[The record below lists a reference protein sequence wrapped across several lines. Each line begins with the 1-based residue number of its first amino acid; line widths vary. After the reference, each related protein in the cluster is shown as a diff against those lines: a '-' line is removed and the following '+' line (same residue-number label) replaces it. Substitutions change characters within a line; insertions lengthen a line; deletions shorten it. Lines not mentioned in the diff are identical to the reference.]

1 MQNYLKSALP
11 CHGCTAPVARGIF
24 ATVLNK
30 DVVFAD
36 GASWA
41 VAVATIWDGAQ
52 YREERYAALHLAR
65 TAPAAQHWR
74 LDPAITLPLVR
85 ELVRAGSWWDYVDD
99 LSSHHLCDLFVA
111 HPVVVGAELT
121 RWSQG
126 DVLWLRRAAIC
137 AQLSCKGAQLDW
149 PFLQR
154 MILPAMSS
162 ETFWLRKAIGWSLRQ
177 AARERPDDVKLFVR
191 THYDQLSALSRKEA
205 LKHLGGDKGGRGG
218 RAGQPKLSST
228 KGKAAAA
235 AAAAAAEMEDDGDVD
250 VDPTDAADPEAAVA
264 RSDAAEAS
272 AAAAA
277 AGVAVPAPAR
287 GRKRTQSA
295 AK

>member
-1 MQNYLKSALP
+1 
-11 CHGCTAPVARGIF
+11 
-24 ATVLNK
+24 
-30 DVVFAD
+30 VFAD

-41 VAVATIWDGAQ
+41 AAVATIWDGAQ

-65 TAPAAQHWR
+65 TAPAAQPWR

-111 HPVVVGAELT
+111 HPVVVSAELT

-191 THYDQLSALSRKEA
+191 THYDQLSTLSRKEA
-205 LKHLGGDKGGRGG
+205 LKHLGGDKGG
-218 RAGQPKLSST
+218 QPKPSSA
-228 KGKAAAA
+228 KGRAAAA
-235 AAAAAAEMEDDGDVD
+235 AAAPAAEMEDDEDAD

-272 AAAAA
+272 AAVAAA
-277 AGVAVPAPAR
+277 AMAVPAPAR
-287 GRKRTQSA
+287 GRKRTQA
-295 AK
+295 ATK